1 MTWVGDLGR
10 ANGVKNK
17 QMELSNKDRESW
29 IGLLLDDLAFA
40 QVLIGK
46 LYDQKDM
53 SDWDDDFIA
62 TIVVSIAALSH
73 RKTTLLARLAT
84 EPPCY
89 DFDSEEMK
97 VIGFW
102 LGLIHERQQE
112 RVNDRQ
118 RCN

>member
-1 MTWVGDLGR
+1 MVQRLEM
-10 ANGVKNK
+10 K
-17 QMELSNKDRESW
+17 LSNKDKESW

-40 QVLIGK
+40 QELMGK
-46 LYDQKDM
+46 LHDQKDM
-53 SDWDDDFIA
+53 SDWNDDFIA
-62 TIVVSIAALSH
+62 TIVVSIAELSMRKAALL
-73 RKTTLLARLAT
+73 TRLAT
-84 EPPCY
+84 ETPCY

-102 LGLIHERQQE
+102 LGLIHEYQQE